1 MIDLLV
7 QNGVIVDG
15 QAAIRGSLAI
25 AGGRIVARLAAGAD
39 LPAAREVIDAAD
51 RLVFPGVVDPH
62 VHFYGEGIGDYSRLA
77 AIGGVTTFI
86 GMIRGAPEVP
96 LAEVAAAQRAE
107 GEAQAL
113 ADFSFHTVLYDR
125 ADSLGQ
131 MAGLT
136 AAGLRS
142 FKLFLAYKRRGMMA
156 SERFLIAAMAE
167 ARRLGGTVLVHAEDG
182 EVIDWLEQAALAA
195 GHKAPE
201 HYEPSRPAEAEAAS
215 IEMVALAAQAT
226 SCPCYIVHLSSA
238 AGLAAIQRARRRGV
252 PLWAET
258 CPQYILMDDE
268 TLRRHGAGAKIAPP
282 LRSAADRRALAAAL
296 LTGEINTVGSDHAS
310 HAAAAKEAGGAD
322 IFAAPFGMP
331 GAPTLW
337 PAMYSWAVEQAVPLP
352 ILVRAMSETPAR
364 LFGLGHRKGHLLPGA
379 DADLMI
385 VDPKERRTV
394 DAAAFWPEVAA
405 SPLAGASLL
414 GWPELT
420 LSRGEVIARAGKAL
434 ARPPRARFIA
444 QERSPCEQH

>member
-7 QNGVIVDG
+7 ANGVIIDG
-15 QAAIRGSLAI
+15 QAAVRGSLAI
-25 AGGRIVARLAAGAD
+25 GGGRIVARLAQGAD
-39 LPAAREVIDAAD
+39 LPAARTVIDAAD

-86 GMIRGAPEVP
+86 GMIRGAPDVP
-96 LAEVAAAQRAE
+96 LAEVVAAQRAE
-107 GEAQAL
+107 GEAKAL

-125 ADSLGQ
+125 EDTIGQ
-131 MAGLT
+131 MSGLT

-156 SERFLIAAMAE
+156 SERFLFAAMAE
-167 ARRLGGTVLVHAEDG
+167 ARRLGSIVLVHAEDG
-182 EVIDWLEQAALAA
+182 EAIDWLEQAALDA
-195 GHKAPE
+195 GHKTSD
-201 HYEPSRPAEAEAAS
+201 HYEPSRPVEAEAAS
-215 IEMVALAAQAT
+215 IEMVALAAQVT
-226 SCPCYIVHLSSA
+226 SCTCYIVHLSSA
-238 AGLAAIQRARRRGV
+238 AGLAAIQRARSRGV

-282 LRSAADRRALAAAL
+282 LRSPADRRALAAGL

-310 HAAAAKEAGGAD
+310 HAVAAKEAGGGD
-322 IFAAPFGMP
+322 IFAAPFGMA
-331 GAPTLW
+331 GSPTLW
-337 PAMYSWAVEQAVPLP
+337 PAMYSWAVENAIPLP

-385 VDPKERRTV
+385 VDPRERRTV
-394 DAAAFWPEVAA
+394 DASAFWPKVAP
-405 SPLAGASLL
+405 SPLAGASLM

-420 LSRGEVIARAGKAL
+420 LSRGEVIARAGKAI
-434 ARPPRARFIA
+434 ARLQRAQFIP
-444 QERSPCEQH
+444 QERLSCELH